1 MEITL
6 SAEDANRLRDAIREE
21 RKAKEA
27 LEAETLR
34 CRLVVSHAIT
44 ARAVV
49 FDELADKYG
58 FDSFA
63 IFDFDWAS
71 KKLSEK
77 KEFGHG
83 PTA

>member
-1 MEITL
+1 MAEITL
-6 SAEDANRLRDAIREE
+6 SPEDADRLRDAIRVE
-21 RKAKEA
+21 RQAKDA

-34 CRLVVSHAIT
+34 CRLVVHHAIT

-63 IFDFDWAS
+63 VFDFDWAT
-71 KKLSEK
+71 KVLSEK
-77 KEFGHG
+77 KS
-83 PTA
+83 